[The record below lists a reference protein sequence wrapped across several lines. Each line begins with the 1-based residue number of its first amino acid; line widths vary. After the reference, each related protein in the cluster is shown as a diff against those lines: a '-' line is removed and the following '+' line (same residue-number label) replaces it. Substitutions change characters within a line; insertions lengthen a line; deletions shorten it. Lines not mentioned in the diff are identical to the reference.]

1 MGAKFSGVQAAFA
14 LAREVFSGAQPLP
27 ATGGVVQGVCVVE
40 HDGLAGRDAPRRLHD
55 QHKVSADCEVRVWQ
69 ARVGHER
76 GIWVH
81 AAQTLRPTC
90 LICWSTH
97 LNKGVRGL
105 KIVTFSYLQYFIAL
119 RISNFKD

>member
-1 MGAKFSGVQAAFA
+1 MGAEFSGIQAALA
-14 LAREVFSGAQPLP
+14 LTRKVFSGAQLLP
-27 ATGGVVQGVCVVE
+27 AAGGVVQGVRVVE
-40 HDGLAGRDAPRRLHD
+40 HDCFAGRDAPRRLHD

-97 LNKGVRGL
+97 LNKGIIGL
-105 KIVTFSYLQYFIAL
+105 KKEMFNKHYLL
-119 RISNFKD
+119 VNFD